1 MDSLAER
8 EVLAFLNRL
17 GTIYPKPATLYLLG
31 GGALCLLGSPRRT
44 LDIDCTLG
52 EITDQEQKFVQIME
66 TVADEMRLE
75 LEVIPIQEFTPIP
88 ADSESRHQ
96 FIGQFGLIEVFI
108 YDPYTIAVSKLARG
122 LETDLQDVLFLLQR
136 SIINLDRLSEY
147 VDAAIPVAWEYDVDP
162 ADLRQYM
169 NEVRRLFS
177 QEVNDLSHPSA
188 KR

>member
-17 GTIYPKPATLYLLG
+17 GTLYPKPAILYLLG

-44 LDIDCTLG
+44 LDIDCTLD
-52 EITDQEQKFVQIME
+52 EMADQEQELVQLME
-66 TVADEMRLE
+66 ALAAEMRLE
-75 LEVIPIQEFTPIP
+75 LEMIPIQEFVPIP
-88 ADSESRHQ
+88 AGSESRHQ
-96 FIGQFGLIEVFI
+96 FIGGFGSIKVFV

-122 LETDLQDVLFLLQR
+122 LETDLQDVLFLLQQD
-136 SIINLDRLSEY
+136 IIDLDRLSAY

-177 QEVNDLSHPSA
+177 KEANNSSLPSA

>member
-8 EVLAFLNRL
+8 EVLNFLIHL
-17 GTIYPKPATLYLLG
+17 GTLYPKPATLYLLG
-31 GGALCLLGSPRRT
+31 GGALCLLGSSRRT

-52 EITDQEQKFVQIME
+52 EAADQEQEFVQIME
-66 TVADEMRLE
+66 VLADEMHLE

-88 ADSESRHQ
+88 AGSESRHQ
-96 FIGQFGLIEVFI
+96 LIDKFGLIEAFI
-108 YDPYTIAVSKLARG
+108 YDPYTIAVSKLTRG
-122 LETDLQDVLFLLQR
+122 LETDLQDILFLLQR
-136 SIINLDRLSEY
+136 NIIKLDRLSEY

-177 QEVNDLSHPSA
+177 QEGNDLSPPSA

>member
-1 MDSLAER
+1 MDSLAEH

-17 GTIYPKPATLYLLG
+17 GAMYPKPAALYLLG

-52 EITDQEQKFVQIME
+52 EAADQEQKFVQIMKAL
-66 TVADEMRLE
+66 ADEMHLE

-96 FIGQFGLIEVFI
+96 FVGKFGFIDVFV

-122 LETDLQDVLFLLQR
+122 LETDLQDILFLLQR
-136 SIINLDRLSEY
+136 NIIKLDRLSEY

-177 QEVNDLSHPSA
+177 QEGNDLSPPSA